1 MKIPHVV
8 VLKNSE
14 GDSLSTLNTGLPQ
27 GIKITGG
34 AKLRDAGYTGKGVKV
49 AVIDSGVDKD
59 HPGFNGKVTKQVWY
73 RSGSPLSSDYHGTHV
88 AGTVHLMAP
97 DAEIYDYRVFG
108 RTGDYSVDR
117 SIVLAIDQAVTDG
130 CNVINMSL
138 GGPSPFGQIRRAVKR
153 AYNAGIIIVCAA
165 GNEGDG
171 NAFTNEISY
180 PATYTECI
188 STAAVQK
195 KDGLPVAS
203 FSNSNNAV
211 DYAGIGVNVLSFK
224 PGGDVMRLSGTSM
237 ASPHVAGLVACILS
251 TSQVGERPD
260 DEVLPP
266 DEDTPSTGF
275 DCCGLFGSS
284 SVPPPADSAPSP
296 SGEFGKVKDD
306 ASLREVLNEKFLKD
320 IGVTGPDNE
329 TGLGF
334 LSYLSKDE
342 LMAILDSL

>member
-14 GDSLSTLNTGLPQ
+14 GDSLSMLNTGLPQ

-73 RSGSPLSSDYHGTHV
+73 RSGTPLSSDYHGTHV

-97 DAEIYDYRVFG
+97 EAEIYDYRVFG
-108 RTGDYSVDR
+108 RTGDYSV
-117 SIVLAIDQAVTDG
+117 IKAITLAIDQAVADG

-138 GGPSPFGQIRRAVKR
+138 GGPSVFARSAIER

-180 PATYTECI
+180 PASYTECI
-188 STAAVQK
+188 SIAAVTK
-195 KDGLPVAS
+195 KDGLPIAN
-203 FSNSNNAV
+203 FSNSNNEV

-266 DEDTPSTGF
+266 DEDKPSKG
-275 DCCGLFGSS
+275 CCGLFGSRS
-284 SVPPPADSAPSP
+284 APADSAPSP
-296 SGEFGKVKDD
+296 SSEFGKVKDD
-306 ASLREVLNEKFLKD
+306 SSLREVLNEKFLKD